1 MVLEDEEIHLV
12 AMPSK
17 QKKFPCFWCYS
28 IPSGLYSSS
37 LGLLN
42 MRCLAIVFD
51 LDETLIV
58 ANTMKSFE
66 DRIDALKAWLAR
78 ETDPVRITGMTAEL
92 KRYAEDKVLL
102 KQYTDNDCV
111 MENGKIFKVQMEEV
125 PQSSDGHAKVFRPIV
140 RLQERNIVLT
150 RIKPEV
156 RLFFVSF

>member
-1 MVLEDEEIHLV
+1 
-12 AMPSK
+12 
-17 QKKFPCFWCYS
+17 
-28 IPSGLYSSS
+28 
-37 LGLLN
+37 